1 MMFIAYSTV
10 ASLAFGFFGF
20 LVGAD
25 YKETLA
31 EEREWQEYC
40 RELQR
45 KERLKKQA
53 EREREK
59 NCKQT
64 MKVFCNFKIV

>member
-1 MMFIAYSTV
+1 MFIAYSTV
-10 ASLAFGFFGF
+10 ASLAFGIFGF

-31 EEREWQEYC
+31 EERELRR
-40 RELQR
+40 RERL
-45 KERLKKQA
+45 ERLKRQA

-59 NCKQT
+59 NCRQT

>member
-1 MMFIAYSTV
+1 MLFIAYSTV
-10 ASLAFGFFGF
+10 ASLAFGIFGF

-45 KERLKKQA
+45 KERLRSQT
-53 EREREK
+53 ERERK
-59 NCKQT
+59 RNCEQT
-64 MKVFCNFKIV
+64 MDVFCNFKIV

>member
-31 EEREWQEYC
+31 EERE
-40 RELQR
+40 LQR

-64 MKVFCNFKIV
+64 MNVFCNFKIV

>member
-1 MMFIAYSTV
+1 MMFIAYITI

-45 KERLKKQA
+45 KERLKRQA
-53 EREREK
+53 ERERER

-64 MKVFCNFKIV
+64 MNVFCNFKIV

>member
-10 ASLAFGFFGF
+10 ASLALGIFGF

-31 EEREWQEYC
+31 EEREWKEYC
-40 RELQR
+40 HKLQR
-45 KERLKKQA
+45 RERLKKQA

-59 NCKQT
+59 NCMQT